1 MRQAQ
6 QAQRGQGMDYGY
18 DLGSYGR
25 AVTTGSAEAQL
36 WFDRGLN
43 WTFGFNHA
51 EAVVCFER
59 ALAADPA
66 CAMAHW
72 GIGYAMGPNYNMPW
86 ALYDDAGKAAALR
99 RAHAATQAALALVDH
114 VTPPEQAL
122 IRALA
127 ARYPQ
132 AEPIADM
139 RPWDRAF
146 ADAMRAA
153 QQAHPQDLDILSV
166 TAEALMDLTPW
177 RMWDLSTGQ
186 PAPKAATAEVRTL
199 LETAMQHLPG
209 AMSHPG
215 ILHLYVH
222 LMEMSPFPE
231 QALRAADVLRTLVPD
246 AGHLVHMPTHIDVLC
261 GHYHDALLWNQAA
274 IAADRTYLDREGVM
288 NFYTGYRVHNYHFAV
303 YGAMFLGQFAPA
315 LAAAEELIATMP
327 EAFLRIPSPPMADFF
342 ESYLAVKQHVLVRF
356 GQWEAI
362 IAQDLPADPVLYAN
376 LTAMIHYAKGVAHAA
391 LGQVDQALSEQ
402 ALFRAARARVPDTRL
417 LHNNRCQDLF
427 AIAEEMLAGEI
438 AYRQGHFDAAFAH
451 LRASVAADDTLPY
464 DEPWGWMQPTRHAL
478 GALLLEQG
486 RVEEAEATYRED
498 LGLAGTLS
506 RAQIHPDNIWAL
518 RGLMNCLIARGA
530 ETTPEARLLRQ
541 RLDLA
546 QARSDLPVAVSCF
559 CARGRAAAQAG

>member
-1 MRQAQ
+1 
-6 QAQRGQGMDYGY
+6 MDYGY
-18 DLGSYGR
+18 DLGGYSR
-25 AVTTGSAEAQL
+25 AITTASPQAQI

-51 EAVVCFER
+51 EAVACFER

-72 GIGYAMGPNYNMPW
+72 GIAYALGPNYNMPW
-86 ALYDDAGKAAALR
+86 ALYDAAGKAAALG
-99 RAHAATQAALALVDH
+99 RAHAATLAALALIDG
-114 VTPPEQAL
+114 VTLPEQAL

-127 ARYPQ
+127 VRYPQ
-132 AEPIADM
+132 ALPVEDM

-153 QQAHPQDLDILSV
+153 QAAHPLDLDILSV

-177 RMWDLSTGQ
+177 RMWDLATGQ
-186 PAPKAATAEVRTL
+186 PAPKAATAEVRAL
-199 LETAMQHLPG
+199 LETAMQALPG
-209 AMSHPG
+209 AMAHPG

-231 QALRAADVLRTLVPD
+231 KALRAADVLRTLVPD

-261 GHYHDALLWNQAA
+261 GHYHDALHWNQAA
-274 IAADRTYLDREGVM
+274 IAADRKYLDREGVM

-315 LAAAEELIATMP
+315 MAAAEELIATMP
-327 EAFLRIPSPPMADFF
+327 EDFLRIPSPPMADFF

-391 LGQVDQALSEQ
+391 LGQVDQALAEQ

-438 AYRQGHFDAAFAH
+438 EYRRGNFEKAFAH

-486 RVEEAEATYRED
+486 RVEEAEVVYRED
-498 LGLAGTLS
+498 LGLAGHLT
-506 RAQIHPDNIWAL
+506 RAQIHPDNVWAL
-518 RGLMNCLIARGA
+518 RGLMNCLTARGA
-530 ETTPEARLLRQ
+530 DSSPEARLIRQ

-559 CARGRAAAQAG
+559 CARGRAAASGG

>member
-1 MRQAQ
+1 
-6 QAQRGQGMDYGY
+6 MDYGY
-18 DLGSYGR
+18 DLGGYGR
-25 AVTTGSAEAQL
+25 AVTTASPQAQR
-36 WFDRGLN
+36 WFDRGLI

-51 EAVVCFER
+51 EAVVCYER
-59 ALAADPA
+59 ALEADPA

-72 GIGYAMGPNYNMPW
+72 GIAYAMGPNYNMPW
-86 ALYDDAGKAAALR
+86 ALYDATGKAAALA
-99 RAHAATQAALALVDH
+99 RAHAATQDALALIDT
-114 VTPPEQAL
+114 VTAPERAL
-122 IRALA
+122 IGALA

-132 AEPIADM
+132 AVPIPDM
-139 RPWDRAF
+139 RPWDCAF

-153 QQAHPQDLDILSV
+153 HQAHPHDLDILSV
-166 TAEALMDLTPW
+166 TAEAIMDLTPW
-177 RMWDLSTGQ
+177 KMWDLTTGQ
-186 PAPKAATAEVRTL
+186 PAPKAGTVEVRAL
-199 LETAMQHLPG
+199 LEQAMQDLPG
-209 AMSHPG
+209 AMAHPG

-231 QALRAADVLRTLVPD
+231 KALKAADVLRSLVPD
-246 AGHLVHMPTHIDVLC
+246 AGHLVHMPTHIDVLV
-261 GHYHDALLWNQAA
+261 GNYHDALHWNQAA
-274 IAADRTYLDREGVM
+274 IAADRKYLDREGVM
-288 NFYTGYRVHNYHFAV
+288 NFYTGYRIHNYHFAV
-303 YGAMFLGQFAPA
+303 YGAMFLGQYGPA
-315 LAAAEELIATMP
+315 MAAAEELIATTP
-327 EAFLRIPSPPMADFF
+327 EEFLRIPSPPMADFF

-356 GQWEAI
+356 GKWEDI

-427 AIAEEMLAGEI
+427 AIAEAMLAGEI
-438 AYRQGHFDAAFAH
+438 AYRRGHFDAAFAH
-451 LRASVAADDTLPY
+451 LRASVAADDNLPY

-498 LGLAGTLS
+498 LGLGGSLS

-530 ETTPEARLLRQ
+530 DRTPEARLIRQ

-559 CARGRAAAQAG
+559 CARGRNG

>member
-1 MRQAQ
+1 
-6 QAQRGQGMDYGY
+6 MDYGY
-18 DLGSYGR
+18 DLGRYGR
-25 AVTTGSAEAQL
+25 PVTTRAPQAQL

-72 GIGYAMGPNYNMPW
+72 GIAYAMGPNYNMPW
-86 ALYDDAGKAAALR
+86 ALYDAAGKAAALA
-99 RAHAATQAALALVDH
+99 RAHAATQAALALLDH
-114 VTPPEQAL
+114 VSPPEQAL

-132 AEPIADM
+132 ALPVEDM

-153 QQAHPQDLDILSV
+153 QAAHPHDLDILSV

-177 RMWDLSTGQ
+177 RMWDLATGR
-186 PAPKAATAEVRTL
+186 PAPGAATVELRAL
-199 LETAMQHLPG
+199 LEQAMRDLPG
-209 AMSHPG
+209 AMAHPG

-222 LMEMSPFPE
+222 LMEMSPCPE

-246 AGHLVHMPTHIDVLC
+246 AGHLVHMPTHIDLLC
-261 GHYHDALLWNQAA
+261 GNYHDALHWNQAA
-274 IAADRTYLDREGVM
+274 IAADRKFLAREGVM
-288 NFYTGYRVHNYHFAV
+288 NFYTGYRVHDYHFAV
-303 YGAMFLGQFAPA
+303 YAAMFLGQFAPA
-315 LAAAEELIATMP
+315 MAAAEELIATMS
-327 EAFLRIPSPPMADFF
+327 EDFLRIPSPPMADFF
-342 ESYLAVKQHVLVRF
+342 ESYLAVRQHVLVRF
-356 GQWEAI
+356 GQWDAI
-362 IAQDLPADPVLYAN
+362 IAQDLPDDPVLYAN

-391 LGQVDQALSEQ
+391 LGQVAQALAEQ
-402 ALFRAARARVPDTRL
+402 ALFRAARARLPETRL
-417 LHNNRCQDLF
+417 LHNNRCQDLL

-438 AYRQGHFDAAFAH
+438 AYREGRHDAAFAH
-451 LRASVAADDTLPY
+451 LRASVAAEDNLPY

-486 RVEEAEATYRED
+486 QVAEAESVYRAD
-498 LGLAGTLS
+498 LGLAGQGS
-506 RAQIHPDNIWAL
+506 RAQVHPDNIWAL
-518 RGLMNCLIARGA
+518 RGLMDCLRARGA
-530 ETTPEARLLRQ
+530 EDSAEGRLIRQ

-546 QARSDLPVAVSCF
+546 QARADLPVAVSCF
-559 CARGRAAAQAG
+559 CARGRSG

>member
-1 MRQAQ
+1 
-6 QAQRGQGMDYGY
+6 MDYGY

-25 AVTTGSAEAQL
+25 RISTVSDVAQR

-43 WTFGFNHA
+43 WVFGFNHA
-51 EAVVCFER
+51 EAVACFKR

-72 GIGYAMGPNYNMPW
+72 GIAYAMGPNYNMPW
-86 ALYDDAGKAAALR
+86 VLYDEAGKATALG

-114 VTPPEQAL
+114 VSPPEQAL
-122 IRALA
+122 IHALA

-132 AEPIADM
+132 ADPIPDM

-153 QQAHPQDLDILSV
+153 HLAHPHDLDILSV
-166 TAEALMDLTPW
+166 TAEAIMDLTPW
-177 RMWDLSTGQ
+177 QMWDLATGQ
-186 PAPKAATAEVRTL
+186 PAQQAGTPEVRAL
-199 LETAMQHLPG
+199 LEGAMRDLPG
-209 AMSHPG
+209 AMAHPG

-231 QALRAADVLRTLVPD
+231 KALPAADVLRTLVPD

-261 GHYHDALLWNQAA
+261 GNYHDALHWNQAA
-274 IAADRTYLDREGVM
+274 IAADRKYLEREGVM
-288 NFYTGYRVHNYHFAV
+288 NFYTGYRVHDYHFAV
-303 YGAMFLGQFAPA
+303 YGAMFLGQYGPA

-327 EAFLRIPSPPMADFF
+327 ADFLRIASPPMADFF
-342 ESYLAVKQHVLVRF
+342 ESYLAVKQHVYVRF
-356 GQWEAI
+356 GKWDQI
-362 IAQDLPADPVLYAN
+362 IAQDLPDDPVLYAN

-391 LGQVDQALSEQ
+391 LGQVDQARAEQ
-402 ALFRAARARVPDTRL
+402 ALFRAARARVPETRL
-417 LHNNRCQDLF
+417 LHNNSCQDLF
-427 AIAEEMLAGEI
+427 AIAEEMLSGEI
-438 AYRQGHFDAAFAH
+438 AYRCGNFDLAFAH
-451 LRASVAADDTLPY
+451 LRASVAADDNLPY

-486 RVEEAEATYRED
+486 RVAEAEAVYRED
-498 LGLAGTLS
+498 LGLGGKLT

-518 RGLMNCLIARGA
+518 RGLMDCLKARGA
-530 ETTPEARLLRQ
+530 DTTPEARLIRQ

-546 QARSDLPVAVSCF
+546 QARSDLPVEVSCF
-559 CARGRAAAQAG
+559 CARGRAG

>member
-59 ALAADPA
+59 TLAADPA

-99 RAHAATQAALALVDH
+99 RAHAATQAALALVGH

-186 PAPKAATAEVRTL
+186 PAPKAATAEVRAL
-199 LETAMQHLPG
+199 LETAMQGLPG

-261 GHYHDALLWNQAA
+261 GHYHDALHWNQAA

-402 ALFRAARARVPDTRL
+402 ALFRVARARVPDTRL

>member
-1 MRQAQ
+1 
-6 QAQRGQGMDYGY
+6 MDYGY
-18 DLGSYGR
+18 DLGNYGR
-25 AVTTGSAEAQL
+25 VVTTASAQAQR

-43 WTFGFNHA
+43 WVFGFNHA

-66 CAMAHW
+66 CALAHW
-72 GIGYAMGPNYNMPW
+72 GIAYATGPNYNMPW
-86 ALYDDAGKAAALR
+86 ALYDAAGKAAALR
-99 RAHAATQAALALVDH
+99 RAHAATQAALALVDSI
-114 VTPPEQAL
+114 TPPEQAL

-132 AEPIADM
+132 AEPIPDM

-146 ADAMRAA
+146 ADAMRAVH
-153 QQAHPQDLDILSV
+153 QAHPHDLDILSV
-166 TAEALMDLTPW
+166 AAEAIMDLTPW
-177 RMWDLSTGQ
+177 RMWDLRTGQ
-186 PAPKAATAEVRTL
+186 PAPKAGTAEVRAL
-199 LETAMQHLPG
+199 LEQAMRDLPG
-209 AMSHPG
+209 AMTHPG

-231 QALRAADVLRTLVPD
+231 KALKAADVLRTLVPD

-261 GHYHDALLWNQAA
+261 GNYHDALHWNLAA
-274 IAADRTYLDREGVM
+274 IAADRKYLDREGVM
-288 NFYTGYRVHNYHFAV
+288 NFYTGYRIHNYHFAV

-327 EAFLRIPSPPMADFF
+327 TDFLRIPSPPMADFF

-356 GQWEAI
+356 GKWDDI
-362 IAQDLPADPVLYAN
+362 IAQDLPADPVLFCN

-391 LGQVDQALSEQ
+391 LGQVEQALAEQ

-417 LHNNRCQDLF
+417 LHNNTCQDLF
-427 AIAEEMLAGEI
+427 AIAEDMLTGEI
-438 AYRQGHFDAAFAH
+438 AYRRGNFDAAFAH
-451 LRASVAADDTLPY
+451 LRASVAADDNLPY

-486 RVEEAEATYRED
+486 RVAEAEAVYRED
-498 LGLAGTLS
+498 LGLGGTLT

-518 RGLMNCLIARGA
+518 RGLMDCLTARGA
-530 ETTPEARLLRQ
+530 AATAEGRLIRQ

-546 QARSDLPVAVSCF
+546 MARADLPVAVSCF
-559 CARGRAAAQAG
+559 CARGRAG

>member
-1 MRQAQ
+1 
-6 QAQRGQGMDYGY
+6 MDYGY

-25 AVTTGSAEAQL
+25 AVSTTSPQAQV

-43 WTFGFNHA
+43 WVFGFNHA

-59 ALAADPA
+59 ALEADPG

-72 GIGYAMGPNYNMPW
+72 GIAYAMGPNYNMPW
-86 ALYDDAGKAAALR
+86 VLYDAAGKAAALGR
-99 RAHAATQAALALVDH
+99 SHAATQAALALLGS
-114 VTPPEQAL
+114 VTAPEQAL

-132 AEPIADM
+132 ATPIPDM

-153 QQAHPQDLDILSV
+153 QAAHPGDLDILSV
-166 TAEALMDLTPW
+166 TAEAIMDLTPW
-177 RMWDLSTGQ
+177 QMWDLRTGQ
-186 PAPKAATAEVRTL
+186 PGPKAGTPEVRAL
-199 LETAMQHLPG
+199 LEG
-209 AMSHPG
+209 AMRDLSGAMAHPG

-231 QALRAADVLRTLVPD
+231 KALRAADILRTLVPD
-246 AGHLVHMPTHIDVLC
+246 AGHMVHMPTHIDVLV
-261 GHYHDALLWNQAA
+261 GNYHDALHWNQAA
-274 IAADRTYLDREGVM
+274 IAADRKYLDREGVM
-288 NFYTGYRVHNYHFAV
+288 NFYTGYRVHDYHFAV
-303 YGAMFLGQFAPA
+303 YGAMFLGQYQPA

-327 EAFLRIPSPPMADFF
+327 ADFLRIASPPMADFF
-342 ESYLAVKQHVLVRF
+342 ESYLAVKQHVYVRF
-356 GQWEAI
+356 GKWEEI
-362 IAQDLPADPVLYAN
+362 IAQDLPDDPVLYAN

-391 LGQVDQALSEQ
+391 LGQVDLALAEQ
-402 ALFRAARARVPDTRL
+402 ALFRAARARVPETRL

-438 AYRQGHFDAAFAH
+438 EYRRGNFDAAFAH
-451 LRASVAADDTLPY
+451 LRASVAADDNLPY

-486 RVEEAEATYRED
+486 RVEEAEAVYRED
-498 LGLAGTLS
+498 LGLGGNLT

-518 RGLMNCLIARGA
+518 RGLMDCLKARGA
-530 ETTPEARLLRQ
+530 DDTPEARLIRQ
-541 RLDLA
+541 RLDIA
-546 QARSDLPVAVSCF
+546 QARADLPVDVSCF
-559 CARGRAAAQAG
+559 CARGQAR